1 MFNINIIQITENKR
15 EIFNLKLTLKKLRE
29 DMEKNDVDAETKLML
44 DKEIYNC
51 RYQIELKYEDLE
63 KLEKDLS
70 IKSYYIYKY
79 RFNMQY
85 NCFSLFLEKLRKES
99 NKENKTN

>member
-1 MFNINIIQITENKR
+1 
-15 EIFNLKLTLKKLRE
+15 
-29 DMEKNDVDAETKLML
+29 MEKNDVDAETKLML

-79 RFNMQY
+79 RFNM
-85 NCFSLFLEKLRKES
+85 
-99 NKENKTN
+99 